1 MAMNVDAMLRVAARV
16 TGQQGVRGLADDLRK
31 VGRAGDDAR
40 GGVDRLN
47 GSMRA
52 LGQVG
57 RALGFAGLVAGLT
70 AYGAR
75 AIQAGEQSNLLNLR
89 VESLAGSLGET
100 QQVFDIANRAA
111 QRFTLGQLDAT
122 KAVAD
127 LYGRLRPLGMTTQE
141 IETMFIGVNK
151 AVRLSGLSALD
162 AQEAFRQLGQAMGS
176 GNLQGD
182 EFRSL
187 MERIPRL
194 GAEIV
199 NAFNDIRSSGGLTL
213 ITRAQAEEMAKTV
226 KEGEQRQ
233 TAAMKEEVRRRKEIL
248 EDETD
253 EQLLA
258 LAQRYDRIRQ
268 LTDDANTDADRAE
281 ETARQKRLRGERQA
295 IEDRFDEQRRALDRE
310 IADRRERLEEE
321 NLGPERLEA
330 LREQLEDEKRE
341 RERAI
346 SEEQQTR
353 LDALQE
359 TFDREGTI
367 RQRQIRD
374 QRQERERELSAQQR
388 MEEKQLRD
396 DLDARQREI
405 EAQLDKEIQVNKKA
419 NEDIILGIMNR
430 VQVTRADLKKM
441 ASEGLLPPEILNKAL
456 ERMSKLDIP
465 AATRLREFNTAFENL
480 TTKLG
485 EDLLPKLTP
494 LLERMI
500 TLLSDPKFT
509 QAVGDLIKN
518 LSDVVI
524 PLIVPLMEALNAIIK
539 AFATLPPEVR
549 EAVVKLGVMVALL
562 KALGAIGVLGAL
574 SKVAGG
580 LKKIIDAAMGASA
593 AIKTV
598 RVRDIT
604 AQGLPG
610 GGTRALPPA
619 GGMGQVKPPPPG
631 LFAGFMAELGK
642 VARALGGLLR
652 QVGSFGGA
660 ILREVALAIPGLG
673 RLGAAFAGLK
683 VGATISGWLGAL
695 APFSRLAIAAMMP
708 FLGWVTGTLLPALVG
723 VFSGPVG
730 WIALGV
736 AALVAGV
743 VFFREP
749 IAGFLVWAF
758 DEMKLFWANVFEF
771 IYSTQV
777 KPWEKIFNI
786 DLRKG
791 ITDGAKKWLD
801 DVKNFFKGILDYIK
815 KEWLKPWSE
824 QWNKLQE
831 DPQRF
836 LTDLRKGFQD
846 TLVSLTGGIR
856 SLGAVLQNV
865 FNSAGRTISKI
876 FNWIARGTANNLN
889 AIIGAYNVIARGTS
903 KIPIPGA
910 QLPLLQTIPVP
921 PEIPALARGGHLV
934 RPTLALLAEGRDPNG
949 EYAIPGSRMDAAMAG
964 WAQGLRGQALV
975 NSWQN
980 PGLAPGRSSTA
991 PAAPATLNLTLQS
1004 GPIMQQPDGSQWV
1017 RREELAAVAGQ
1028 TMDATMRLLAAG
1040 PVRTR
1045 LRMNG

>member
-1 MAMNVDAMLRVAARV
+1 MNADAMLRVAARV

-253 EQLLA
+253 QQLLA

-456 ERMSKLDIP
+456 ERMAQLDIP
-465 AATRLREFNTAFENL
+465 AATKLMEFNKAFADL

-485 EDLLPKLTP
+485 QDLLPKLTP

-500 TLLSDPKFT
+500 ALLSDPKFL

-549 EAVVKLGVMVALL
+549 EAVVKLGVMVAIL
-562 KALGAIGVLGAL
+562 KGLGAIGVLGAL

-749 IAGFLVWAF
+749 IGKFLTWAF
-758 DEMKLFWANVFEF
+758 DEMAKFWTNVFEWV
-771 IYSTQV
+771 YKTV
-777 KPWEKIFNI
+777 VGPWEKIFGV

-791 ITDGAKKWLD
+791 ITEGVGKWLD
-801 DVKNFFKGILDYIK
+801 SVKSFFSNIIKYVRESWEKSHWRVMWAHLEAAPGYFLKGTQRNFERLIQFISNGLSGIAANT
-815 KEWLKPWSE
+815 
-824 QWNKLQE
+824 Q
-831 DPQRF
+831 
-836 LTDLRKGFQD
+836 T
-846 TLVSLTGGIR
+846 
-856 SLGAVLQNV
+856 V
-865 FNSAGRTISKI
+865 FNGVARSISRI
-876 FNWIARGTANNLN
+876 WNWITRGTANNLN
-889 AIIGAYNVIARGTS
+889 ALIDAYNTVVKGANQVPGIS
-903 KIPIPGA
+903 LPI
-910 QLPLLQTIPVP
+910 LQRITVP
-921 PEIPALARGGHLV
+921 AEIPALARGGHLV
-934 RPTLALLAEGRDPNG
+934 RPTLALLAEGRDPHG

-991 PAAPATLNLTLQS
+991 PAAPATLKLTLQS

-1017 RREELAAVAGQ
+1017 RREELAAATQ
-1028 TMDATMRLLAAG
+1028 ATMDATMRLLTAG
-1040 PVRTR
+1040 SVRTR
-1045 LRMNG
+1045 LRING